1 MTHYGAILLEMFLF
15 KQKYEIQSNSE
26 NKKFLLN
33 LIDKK
38 KITYDSI
45 EPKFLQTDIVSFQK
59 GSLLLIYDNIVL
71 LCRKGNNNL
80 SLMIPNIQLQ
90 NLSFYLN
97 KYLI

>member
-1 MTHYGAILLEMFLF
+1 MFVF
-15 KQKYEIQSNSE
+15 KQKYELQSNLD
-26 NKKFLLN
+26 NKKFILT

-45 EPKFLQTDIVSFQK
+45 EPKYLQTDIESFQK

-80 SLMIPNIQLQ
+80 SLMIPDIQLQ

-97 KYLI
+97 KYLN